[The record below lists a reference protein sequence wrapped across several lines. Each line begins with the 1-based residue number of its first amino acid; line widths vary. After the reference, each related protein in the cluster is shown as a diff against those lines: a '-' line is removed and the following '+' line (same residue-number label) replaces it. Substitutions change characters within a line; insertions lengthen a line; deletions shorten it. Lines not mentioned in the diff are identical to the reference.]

1 MDKQL
6 HGKARKRQKQEEA
19 IERQVERE
27 NKTLEQQLKVLDSRF
42 GKDLG
47 SKKERRKLIE
57 MIEKQSKEHKK
68 KSKKKKEK

>member
-27 NKTLEQQLKVLDSRF
+27 NKTPEQQLKVLDSRF
-42 GKDLG
+42 GKGIG

-57 MIEKQSKEHKK
+57 MAEKQSKEHKK
-68 KSKKKKEK
+68 KKRND

>member
-19 IERQVERE
+19 IERQTERE
-27 NKTLEQQLKVLDSRF
+27 GKTPEQQLKVLDSRF
-42 GKDLG
+42 GKGIG

-57 MIEKQSKEHKK
+57 MAEKQSKEHKK
-68 KSKKKKEK
+68 KKRND

>member
-27 NKTLEQQLKVLDSRF
+27 NKTPEQQLKVLDSRF
-42 GKDLG
+42 GKGIG

>member
-27 NKTLEQQLKVLDSRF
+27 NKTPEQQLKVLDSRF
-42 GKDLG
+42 GKGIG

-57 MIEKQSKEHKK
+57 MPEKQSKEHKK
-68 KSKKKKEK
+68 KKRND

>member
-6 HGKARKRQKQEEA
+6 HGKARKRQRQEEA

-27 NKTLEQQLKVLDSRF
+27 TKTPEQQLKVLDSKF
-42 GKDLG
+42 GKGIG

-57 MIEKQSKEHKK
+57 MPEKQSKEHKK
-68 KSKKKKEK
+68 KKRND